1 MRSSAIS
8 LGLLCIVL
16 STASCDESQA
26 PEQPEAAQSIVNA
39 VGPLEAR
46 FWPVRQRV
54 AAELLDP
61 PSAYFR
67 DVELRATDEGE
78 VVCGSVSGRNGFGG
92 YGQPMAFSATADE
105 VTIVPPD
112 PGEGSDMRQAHLV
125 AHGAWLLS
133 CSDLDAGDV
142 VLSRRV
148 TSLDFN
154 SAPDLSA
161 A

>member
-1 MRSSAIS
+1 MRSNAMS

-16 STASCDESQA
+16 STAGCNESQA
-26 PEQPEAAQSIVNA
+26 PEQLGAARSTVNA
-39 VGPLEAR
+39 IEPLGAKL
-46 FWPVRQRV
+46 WAIRQQV

-67 DVELRATDEGE
+67 DVELRATDEGD
-78 VVCGSVSGRNGFGG
+78 VICGRVSGRNGFGG
-92 YGQPMAFSATADE
+92 YSQPMAFSATAEE

-112 PGEGSDMRQAHLV
+112 PGEGSEMRQAHLV
-125 AHGAWLLS
+125 AHGAWLLT

-154 SAPDLSA
+154 SAPDTSA